1 MPKPRRTCDA
11 EFLDLVSPSILSFSA
26 DLFFLE
32 NSGAACF
39 GVAPEERGGRGVS
52 AGFAK
57 VAQRFGT
64 CNRAQNHG
72 IRPLKMDVYTESYTG
87 VHGRNELSALSVAKS
102 FQASRMFGRRGVGAF
117 EFSKHRNTSM
127 CQRSY
132 SRAFHKATFLCRKS
146 KRIADGKAP
155 RSPTRRDLAMWTLSF
170 DVEK

>member
-1 MPKPRRTCDA
+1 M
-11 EFLDLVSPSILSFSA
+11 SPSILSFSA

-127 CQRSY
+127 CVPSRVEREEMNRSV
-132 SRAFHKATFLCRKS
+132 
-146 KRIADGKAP
+146 
-155 RSPTRRDLAMWTLSF
+155 SF
-170 DVEK
+170 GAVRLWQSGEGLRFCWPVC